1 MNYLEEAGKWLGLE
15 SDNIVD
21 ESVANFSIA
30 FSARD
35 LKYKNNMN
43 EATYMNEGLF
53 KKSKTIDPKI
63 EPKAAISKAI
73 TLIKKYSKKYTDIK
87 NISDAKYDILNQ
99 QKNKETFYTDFINN
113 KEDQIDLIVYDIEAK
128 YEDRNQIINLID
140 KQLIP
145 DVNYEL
151 NKVGYS
157 VEITD
162 INGSEVIID
171 LVKGATINESYNEA
185 IDLELVNEEKVFGV
199 KIDKNKL
206 NDEKYVKNLIKEI
219 NKESKK
225 TRSILEQALIILSVV
240 SILTIVGIP
249 VGILL
254 VFLTAKLAEIRYNID
269 TKDLKK
275 IDDYLDKS
283 IKKLYESYET
293 ASIKDRKKYEKI
305 INQLEN
311 NRESIRT
318 GINVSDDRKIE
329 LYKKKESNP
338 YKDIIN
344 TYKIIDNRN
353 IDKVIN
359 KNKQKIEKIV
369 KDYFK
374 SKKDTTIK
382 FNYSK
387 NGLTVYIEEPG
398 DGDEYLLL
406 MGLPKLSNKIKEYT
420 THYSSLANVCL
431 FNNNIITY
439 YAADDFGEYEK
450 NINGENK
457 YYGSGSLVFN
467 FTYTEEDAKL
477 TNIPASEVFKMINHW
492 TVETEVSKGY
502 VSLDD
507 IKESEYEK
515 LKNEIKYETT
525 FYKNKAYIFN
535 PKVINKISESYNFK
549 TRGISMNTINK
560 LVSLSESYNIKNSDR
575 LRNDIVSEYTETI
588 NSLDSIDESVIAKD
602 IRVLPVYKINEEE
615 DFNDFLH
622 KNYINEM
629 VELKPVNEVLIA
641 DYDFVMSYNINFIE
655 RKMMPLSMLKRTKIS
670 FEKRLDNYETKLKEF
685 KKMSDEEQKKVCRKI
700 NLGNGAYSTGMAVA
714 TTAVSNY
721 ASDGQYSLTYIEIPS
736 TITPY
741 NYPGVLDKMIKK
753 MKYDIKKLDDIIK
766 AKEKKKAMKE
776 SYAIDLDS
784 LKYVVQN
791 EHCTLEEAVQKI
803 KDVNYIDDSYNIS
816 CVLPEGFNEQMTLDQ
831 FITLHNVLTEAG
843 INLVWTKEVSE
854 NEFIQE
860 AFSLENMRKN

>member
-1 MNYLEEAGKWLGLE
+1 MNYLEESGKWLGLE
-15 SDNIVD
+15 
-21 ESVANFSIA
+21 
-30 FSARD
+30 
-35 LKYKNNMN
+35 
-43 EATYMNEGLF
+43 
-53 KKSKTIDPKI
+53 
-63 EPKAAISKAI
+63 
-73 TLIKKYSKKYTDIK
+73 
-87 NISDAKYDILNQ
+87 
-99 QKNKETFYTDFINN
+99 
-113 KEDQIDLIVYDIEAK
+113 
-128 YEDRNQIINLID
+128 
-140 KQLIP
+140 
-145 DVNYEL
+145 
-151 NKVGYS
+151 
-157 VEITD
+157 
-162 INGSEVIID
+162 
-171 LVKGATINESYNEA
+171 KGATINESYNEA

-254 VFLTAKLAEIRYNID
+254 VFLTAELAEIRYNID

-293 ASIKDRKKYEKI
+293 ANIKDRKKYEKI

-387 NGLTVYIEEPG
+387 NGLTVYIEEPS
-398 DGDEYLLL
+398 DGDVYLLL
-406 MGLPKLSNKIKEYT
+406 MELPKLSNKIKEYT
-420 THYSSLANVCL
+420 TYYSSLANVCL

-549 TRGISMNTINK
+549 TEGISMNTINK

-588 NSLDSIDESVIAKD
+588 NSLDSIDESVIVKD
-602 IRVLPVYKINEEE
+602 IRVLPIYKIN
-615 DFNDFLH
+615 
-622 KNYINEM
+622 
-629 VELKPVNEVLIA
+629 
-641 DYDFVMSYNINFIE
+641 
-655 RKMMPLSMLKRTKIS
+655 
-670 FEKRLDNYETKLKEF
+670 
-685 KKMSDEEQKKVCRKI
+685 
-700 NLGNGAYSTGMAVA
+700 
-714 TTAVSNY
+714 
-721 ASDGQYSLTYIEIPS
+721 
-736 TITPY
+736 
-741 NYPGVLDKMIKK
+741 
-753 MKYDIKKLDDIIK
+753 
-766 AKEKKKAMKE
+766 EKKKAMKE

-791 EHCTLEEAVQKI
+791 EQCSLEEASNLLKRINNIDEDCSLYCVLPKNINENMSIESFINLNNMLNEAGIIPIAVNEKGLNYKAWKAVGKAYEYSDRYKSNMIPSSIDLI
-803 KDVNYIDDSYNIS
+803 KNTIDNPTKTGKFENLRPRLLKMVDKCKTMDDVNYLKRDIRAGKIQLTNLKQNRPEIAKQIDDHIKWLETDYMNA
-816 CVLPEGFNEQMTLDQ
+816 LNDK
-831 FITLHNVLTEAG
+831 A
-843 INLVWTKEVSE
+843 KELK
-854 NEFIQE
+854 
-860 AFSLENMRKN
+860 AKK